1 MSATRDREE
10 WHQGSQGE
18 ERGDLDVVLFWCV
31 LVIDLGSFCVGTVG
45 AARGRLT
52 GAGATGPVCDRSN
65 PESRRHGRDRECQL
79 EPKPH
84 ELSVREAS
92 LFGSQAQAGHGHLG
106 FDVGGGCANGGFRT
120 LAEVA
125 G

>member
-52 GAGATGPVCDRSN
+52 GAGATGPVCDHSN

-84 ELSVREAS
+84 GLSVRKAS
-92 LFGSQAQAGHGHLG
+92 LFGSQAQAGHGHLD
-106 FDVGGGCANGGFRT
+106 FDVDRGCANSDCRT
-120 LAEVA
+120 LAAVA